1 MKKKLF
7 SIVMAA
13 TLLGAFGLSGCGS
26 SSGSSTASTASS
38 SEESSAVS
46 TAESES
52 STETN
57 AETAENDLLAQIKEK
72 GEITIATEGT
82 WAPWTYHDENDELVG
97 FDIEVAKAIADKIG
111 VSANFVEGE
120 WDGLLAGIES
130 GRYDIMAN
138 GVEVTEERAAKYDFS
153 DPYAYA
159 RVAVIVSGDNT
170 DINSFEDLSGKNTA
184 NTISSTYA
192 AIAESYGANVTGV
205 DDLNQ
210 TLELLLA
217 GRIDATLNDEV
228 TFYDYMKAHPDANFK
243 VAALSDDPTLV
254 CIPMRK
260 GDETASLREAING
273 AIEELR
279 DAGTLS
285 EISEKYFGVDIT
297 NN

>member
-26 SSGSSTASTASS
+26 SNSGSSTASS

-228 TFYDYMKAHPDANFK
+228 TFYDYMKAHPDANLK

>member
-1 MKKKLF
+1 MKKKLL

-13 TLLGAFGLSGCGS
+13 LLGAVGLAGCGNSSSTGSNTS
-26 SSGSSTASTASS
+26 SSGD
-38 SEESSAVS
+38 SSASV
-46 TAESES
+46 SES
-52 STETN
+52 GES
-57 AETAENDLLAQIKEK
+57 AADSGDDLLAQIKEK

-111 VSANFVEGE
+111 VSANFIEGE
-120 WDGLLAGIES
+120 WDGLLAGIEA

-138 GVEVTEERAAKYDFS
+138 GVEVTEERAAKYTFS
-153 DPYAYA
+153 EPYAYA
-159 RVAVIVSGDNT
+159 KVAVIVSGDND
-170 DINSFEDLSGKNTA
+170 DINSLEDLSGKKTA

-192 AIAESYGANVTGV
+192 AIAEEYGADVTGV

-228 TFYDYMKAHPDANFK
+228 TFYDYMKAHPDANLK
-243 VAALSDDPTLV
+243 IAAYGDSSLV

-260 GDETASLREAING
+260 GEETASLQEAINT
-273 AIEELR
+273 AIDELR
-279 DAGTLS
+279 EAGTLS

-297 NN
+297 SNDNG